1 MVELTPAVYSYVT
14 VDLLSNRVIAE
25 VPFSGVSFQ
34 RALSKAGTFSGT
46 ISMIDVTTHLNLYES
61 TKPGKTALYVI
72 RKVRNDSTCVWGG
85 IIWNR
90 SYDAIDKTLQITGA
104 EFPSYFYHRLIWKTL
119 VYGTELGQSIS
130 TYAASNGVATINTSS
145 AHGFVVGDF
154 IKITE
159 VNSSINGYKTV
170 ATVPDSDTFTFLTS
184 ASIAPS
190 TTLPGS
196 FQKVTDKYALVRD
209 LIYRVIVEDLSDLP
223 FPNDSIKPARL
234 DEIAISSY
242 SRTSNIV
249 TMKTLAPHGLSV
261 GQEIELNGV
270 PTSSYFVSNKKLVN
284 KTSFITL
291 VNITAGVA
299 TITTSTAHALVTG
312 ELVTISNVTST
323 NSTINSIISQLNQA
337 FTVTG
342 TPSGTTF
349 TVQFIDTTLNTPTI
363 LGTYASY
370 AALIAAYPTGSTA
383 KDGYLITGG
392 ELYVW
397 DTVNSEWDSY
407 GTVTQN
413 PVGTL
418 PIPGTVSLQTGV
430 ATLTT
435 TANHS
440 FTAGEKAYISNV
452 GDPFDGVQI
461 ITGAPTATTFTFDI
475 VGRESIALT
484 AISNPYGTAVDV
496 DFDGYQIVT
505 SIPRSDVIYT
515 SLSSN
520 VAKLTTT
527 SAHGLSVSDQ
537 IIVSGIDAVFNG
549 TYTIASVPTPS
560 TLTYARTSADSP
572 TAELDRIGTLIGSVF
587 TFENAPRLDVIS
599 TSLTSNV
606 AKLTTTFIHRLSVG
620 DQIIVS
626 GIDAVFNGTYT
637 ITSVPTLYTL
647 TYARTS
653 ADSPIT
659 ELSEPGSLISLVSA
673 GSNIAST
680 PLDNPGIVQKTIT
693 NFSFS
698 YPYVTVTSTAHGLTP
713 GRRISLV
720 NAPNAFFKGDDEGR
734 FTVADVPT
742 ANTFRYILNNVLI
755 TTDSTTLAVSG
766 DVFVTYGPRLF
777 RATYGPYTA
786 NTDIGIDLGN
796 ELELRGSYQDYLEI
810 RGDEDKTLGQRIDE
824 IAETI
829 NGFEYRIDCEYDYNT
844 ASFTR
849 NLVFLNNS
857 FTTSALNGVP
867 INPAVFNANKNVFE
881 FPGNIIEF
889 SIDESAE
896 KAATRFFV
904 SGQDRELGQGS
915 IQPRAVA
922 TADDLLDLG
931 WPLLD
936 SMEGDNVTDK
946 TKLFNRA
953 EKNLY
958 EDRPPYGEFSV
969 VVNGSLDP
977 NIGSYSPGDW
987 CSLILDDEFVRLRLA
1002 SGDEIRSNIFIRK
1015 IAGYTVSVPDSPAYP
1030 EKVTLELLTEWEADN
1045 LGNQK
1050 TG

>member
-90 SYDAIDKTLQITGA
+90 SYDAIEKTLQITGA

-119 VYGTELGQSIS
+119 VYGGETTFVP
-130 TYAASNGVATINTSS
+130 TYAVSGGVATINSAS
-145 AHGFVVGDF
+145 AHGLAVGDYVR
-154 IKITE
+154 ILDVHST
-159 VNSSINGYKTV
+159 INGYHKV

-184 ASIAPS
+184 ASNLSPS
-190 TTLPGS
+190 STLYGT
-196 FQKVTDKYALVRD
+196 FQKVTDKYDLVRD
-209 LIYRVIVEDLSDLP
+209 LIFRVIAEDLKDLP
-223 FPNDSIKPARL
+223 FPDDSLKPARL

-249 TMKTLAPHGLSV
+249 TMKTSTPHGLSV
-261 GQEIELNGV
+261 GQEIELESV
-270 PTSSYFVSNKKLVN
+270 PTSSYFVSNKKLEN
-284 KTSFITL
+284 KTFFINL

-299 TITTSTAHALVTG
+299 TITTSATHNLVIG
-312 ELVTISNVTST
+312 DLITIANVTST
-323 NSTINSIISQLNQA
+323 NSTINSIIAQLNQA
-337 FTVTG
+337 FTVIS
-342 TPSGTTF
+342 TPTVTTF
-349 TVQFIDTTLNTPTI
+349 TVQFGDATLNTPTI
-363 LGTYASY
+363 LGTYANF
-370 AALIAAYPTGSTA
+370 AALIAAHPTGSTA

-452 GDPFDGVQI
+452 GEPFDGVQI
-461 ITGAPTATTFTFDI
+461 VTGAPTATTFTFDI

-527 SAHGLSVSDQ
+527 SAHGLSV
-537 IIVSGIDAVFNG
+537 
-549 TYTIASVPTPS
+549 
-560 TLTYARTSADSP
+560 
-572 TAELDRIGTLIGSVF
+572 
-587 TFENAPRLDVIS
+587 
-599 TSLTSNV
+599 
-606 AKLTTTFIHRLSVG
+606 G

-637 ITSVPTLYTL
+637 ITSVPTPSTL
-647 TYARTS
+647 TYAKTS
-653 ADSPIT
+653 ADSPT
-659 ELSEPGSLISLVSA
+659 AELDRTGTLIGSVFTFGNSGTNVVSTA
-673 GSNIAST
+673 TG
-680 PLDNPGIVQKTIT
+680 GIIQKTIT
-693 NFSFS
+693 NLAFS
-698 YPYVTVTSTAHGLTP
+698 YPYVTVTTSAAHGLTP
-713 GRRISLV
+713 GTRISLV
-720 NAPNAFFKGDDEGR
+720 NVADAFFKGNDEGR
-734 FTVADVPT
+734 FTVATVPT
-742 ANTFRYILNNVLI
+742 ANTFRYILNNINVLEPA
-755 TTDSTTLAVSG
+755 SSVAVSG
-766 DVFVTYGPRLF
+766 DVFVTYGSRLF

-786 NTDIGIDLGN
+786 NTDIGITLGT
-796 ELELRGSYQDYLEI
+796 ELRGKYQEYLVI
-810 RGDEDKTLGQRIDE
+810 RADEDKTLGQRIDD
-824 IAETI
+824 ISETI
-829 NGFEYRIDCEYDYNT
+829 DGFEYRIDCEYDYDT
-844 ASFTR
+844 ASFNR
-849 NLVFLNNS
+849 NLVFINNS

-867 INPAVFNANKNVFE
+867 INPAVFNANQNVFE

-904 SGQDRELGQGS
+904 SGNDRELSSEGL
-915 IQPRAVA
+915 QPRAVA
-922 TADDLLDLG
+922 TSDDLLDLG

-936 SMEGDNVTDK
+936 SIEGEDVTDK

-969 VVNGSLDP
+969 TVNGSLDP
-977 NIGSYSPGDW
+977 AVGSYSPGDW

-1002 SGDEIRSNIFIRK
+1002 SDDEIRSDIFIRK

>member
-223 FPNDSIKPARL
+223 FPNDSLKPARL

-299 TITTSTAHALVTG
+299 TITTSTAHTLVTG

-413 PVGTL
+413 PVGPL

-527 SAHGLSVSDQ
+527 SAHGLSV
-537 IIVSGIDAVFNG
+537 
-549 TYTIASVPTPS
+549 
-560 TLTYARTSADSP
+560 
-572 TAELDRIGTLIGSVF
+572 
-587 TFENAPRLDVIS
+587 
-599 TSLTSNV
+599 
-606 AKLTTTFIHRLSVG
+606 G

-680 PLDNPGIVQKTIT
+680 PLTSPGVVQKTIT

-1002 SGDEIRSNIFIRK
+1002 SGDEIRRNIFIRK